1 MIKLNFEH
9 LNFYQNTTKSK
20 LVILLDVGSYL
31 LTEYL
36 EILGPISCDF
46 VRVPVDLKVVNV
58 NILCIYAGNK
68 TVQTF

>member
-1 MIKLNFEH
+1 MIKLNFEC
-9 LNFYQNTTKSK
+9 LNFYQNATKSK
-20 LVILLDVGSYL
+20 LVILLDVGSYI

-36 EILGPISCDF
+36 AILGPNLCDF